1 MKLIN
6 YFKYNLKFNRII
18 IMIFI
23 VTKLMKS
30 MFKKV
35 YIYRKNLGSN
45 ILEIIFDYLNFI
57 YKLIHNY

>member
-1 MKLIN
+1 
-6 YFKYNLKFNRII
+6 
-18 IMIFI
+18 MIYI

>member
-18 IMIFI
+18 IMIYI

-45 ILEIIFDYLNFI
+45 ILEIIFDYLNLFI
-57 YKLIHNY
+57 N

>member
-18 IMIFI
+18 IMIYI